1 MSEFEKLLE
10 WSDRAGHVIDVRVFP
25 NSKRRN
31 KFFMESFDLLGES
44 WTAVGSSLDECARD
58 IMIQLA
64 PISTGLEE
72 YKGFEPYK
80 RREQ

>member
-10 WSDRAGHVIDVRVFP
+10 WSDRAGHVTRLTVFP
-25 NSKRRN
+25 NSKVRN
-31 KFFMESFDLLGES
+31 KFFMESDDCLNDE
-44 WTAVGSSLDECARD
+44 WTAFGSSLDECARD